1 MPTADIIASHL
12 DEVLRVREIPDY
24 APALN
29 GLQIECAATVRRVAA
44 AVDFSLR
51 TIDGA
56 IDAGAQM
63 LLVHHGMFWGGLQ
76 PIRGRRYRQ
85 LRRLVTNEVAV
96 YAAHL
101 PLDVHPELG
110 NNVLLAREL
119 GLEPAAGFARYETI
133 DVGVRGDCDLPT
145 RELVERVE
153 HFARRF
159 GGQVIVSPGEME
171 GRRTRRWALCT
182 GAGAS
187 SESIGEALELG
198 VDTLIVGEGPHHTAV
213 DAADQGLVV
222 IYAGHYA
229 TEVLGVRALAAHVEA
244 QFGVPWTFIDAPTG
258 L

>member
-1 MPTADIIASHL
+1 MPTADAIATHL
-12 DEVLRVREIPDY
+12 DTVLRVPEIPDY

-29 GLQIECAATVRRVAA
+29 GLQIDCVGPVRRVAA

-51 TIDGA
+51 TVDGA
-56 IDAGAQM
+56 IAAGAQL

-76 PIRGRRYRQ
+76 PIRGRRYQQ

-119 GLEPAAGFARYETI
+119 GLEPAGGFARYQTI
-133 DVGVRGDCDLPT
+133 EVGVRGDSDLSSS
-145 RELVERVE
+145 ELVDRAERV
-153 HFARRF
+153 ARRF
-159 GGQVIVSPGEME
+159 GGRVVVSPGEL
-171 GRRTRRWALCT
+171 GDRRTRRWALCT

-187 SESIGEALELG
+187 SESIRDALALG

-213 DAADQGLVV
+213 DAADHGLLV

-229 TEVLGVRALAAHVEA
+229 TEALGVRALAAHVEA